1 MAKTASS
8 LVLPIIFLV
17 MFALVAQNMGCMA
30 VLGSCGVISDCSMA
44 CKSKFGSNA
53 RGYCDRDG
61 GSGTCV
67 CVYPCPADKS
77 HTL

>member
-1 MAKTASS
+1 MLSKYKNGF
-8 LVLPIIFLV
+8 VDI
-17 MFALVAQNMGCMA
+17 VAQNMGCMA

-44 CKSKFGSNA
+44 CKSKYGSNA